1 MGKTITFKA
10 KEDFKEHIDKQAVKK
25 GISTSAYIK
34 AILKK
39 YTKFKEKELVWA
51 NGCLYPNRPPKGET
65 F

>member
-10 KEDFKEHIDKQAVKK
+10 KDDFKEHIDKQAFKK
-25 GISTSAYIK
+25 GLSTGAYIK

-51 NGCLYPNRPPKGET
+51 HTLLVL